1 MTCNILMIMFVRKII
16 VFILIAFL
24 SSTGPGQFNITRI
37 NYQGGGDWY
46 SNPTA
51 LPNLISFANQN
62 INTKPC
68 INIRI

>member
-24 SSTGPGQFNITRI
+24 SSTDPGQFNITRI

-46 SNPTA
+46 SDPSS
-51 LPNLISFANQN
+51 LSNLLEFVKK
-62 INTKPC
+62 NT
-68 INIRI
+68 RR